1 MHTKHSKG
9 TAFQTNLFSIS
20 FEEEAFAYDLHNTYQ
35 RRKSARPETAEQI
48 WIFVHFSWKNLNCG
62 ESSNQT
68 HCFGPD
74 RFPFY
79 KSAMKFRCF
88 GYMPYGLWN
97 WFGLSDIL
105 SKFASKKTI
114 LNGKSLLWWLVLTV
128 SYGAVKAH
136 IMRQLFRL
144 MVVRVFCHKPYPK
157 SWANHLSR
165 KLLSV
170 WIRWVTS
177 NLKVDRMPTVLTRYI
192 AVNCIT
198 QMCQYSQ
205 KWWAKATVP
214 VVHLQW

>member
-48 WIFVHFSWKNLNCG
+48 WIFFHFSWKNLNCG

-79 KSAMKFRCF
+79 KSAMKFHCF
-88 GYMPYGLWN
+88 SYMPYGLWN

-114 LNGKSLLWWLVLTV
+114 FNGKSLLWWLVLTV

-136 IMRQLFRL
+136 M
-144 MVVRVFCHKPYPK
+144 
-157 SWANHLSR
+157 W
-165 KLLSV
+165 
-170 WIRWVTS
+170 
-177 NLKVDRMPTVLTRYI
+177 
-192 AVNCIT
+192 
-198 QMCQYSQ
+198 QYSD
-205 KWWAKATVP
+205 WWWLECFAIKHTLNREPITFHGNYFQCEFAGS
-214 VVHLQW
+214 LLI